1 MDINVFRS
9 WITSAAGV
17 IEINRDHLTQL
28 DAAIGDADH
37 GINLSR
43 GFTAVLAA
51 LDAKQPATPGAVLIV
66 TGSTLI
72 SKVGGASGPL
82 YGMAFR
88 RAGQTLGTADEVDL
102 PALGQALDAALAGI
116 QQLGAA
122 REGDKT
128 LVDALAPATRAL
140 AKAIAEGATQGDA
153 LDAVTAAAAEGAAA
167 TVSMEARKGR
177 ASYLGP
183 RSVGHEDPGAASTV
197 LILAALRDAAAGD
210 AGAGAP

>member
-17 IEINRDHLTQL
+17 IETNRDHLTQL

-102 PALGQALDAALAGI
+102 PAPGPALDAALAGI

-153 LDAVTAAAAEGAAA
+153 LAAAVAAAAEGAAA
-167 TVSMEARKGR
+167 TVPMEARKGR

>member
-1 MDINVFRS
+1 MDTNVFRT
-9 WITSAAGV
+9 WITTAAGV
-17 IEINRDHLTQL
+17 IDANRDHLTQL

-37 GINLSR
+37 GINLAR
-43 GFTAVLAA
+43 GFAAVLAA
-51 LDAKQPATPGAVLIV
+51 LDTKPAPTPGAVLIV

-82 YGMAFR
+82 YGTAFR
-88 RAGQTLGTADEVDL
+88 RAGQALGTVEEVGL
-102 PALGQALDAALAGI
+102 PALGQALEAALAGV

-128 LVDALAPATRAL
+128 MVDALAPATRAL
-140 AKAIAEGATQGDA
+140 AKAVAEGAAQDDA
-153 LDAVTAAAAEGAAA
+153 LAAAAAAAAEGAAA

-183 RSVGHEDPGAASTV
+183 RSVGHEDPGAASTA
-197 LILAALRDAAAGD
+197 LILAALRDAAARD
-210 AGAGAP
+210 SGAGAP

>member
-9 WITSAAGV
+9 WITSAAAV

-88 RAGQTLGTADEVDL
+88 RAGQSLGTADEVDL
-102 PALGQALDAALAGI
+102 PALGQALDAALAGV
-116 QQLGAA
+116 QRLGAA

-153 LDAVTAAAAEGAAA
+153 LAAVTAAAAEGAAA
-167 TVSMEARKGR
+167 TVPMEARKGR
-177 ASYLGP
+177 ASYLGS